1 MFSALRQGSV
11 IYILEKGENPTLKV
25 GQIVS
30 ITQPNYSNNFLMNGS
45 TIDINAKVGDQN
57 MDFKNV
63 PSSQSTAT
71 YNNVI
76 IAETKEL
83 MSNEVDNMLQS
94 SKSIVD
100 SVTYHNNVI
109 ASCEN
114 ILKEL
119 NPRFAKEKE
128 RDEDITNLKDKMGRY
143 DLNKCLMFILFLDIG
158 HLLFIFVILIN

>member
-11 IYILEKGENPTLKV
+11 VYILEKGENPVLKV
-25 GQIVS
+25 GQVVS

-45 TIDINAKVGDQN
+45 TIDINVKVNDQN

-63 PSSQSTAT
+63 PSSQSVAN

-76 IAETKEL
+76 ITETKEL

-94 SKSIVD
+94 SRSIVD
-100 SVTYHNNVI
+100 SVAYHNNI
-109 ASCEN
+109 ITSCES

-128 RDEDITNLKDKMGRY
+128 RDEDINNLKDKMGGIESKM
-143 DLNKCLMFILFLDIG
+143 DKILVLLQKDGNK
-158 HLLFIFVILIN
+158 